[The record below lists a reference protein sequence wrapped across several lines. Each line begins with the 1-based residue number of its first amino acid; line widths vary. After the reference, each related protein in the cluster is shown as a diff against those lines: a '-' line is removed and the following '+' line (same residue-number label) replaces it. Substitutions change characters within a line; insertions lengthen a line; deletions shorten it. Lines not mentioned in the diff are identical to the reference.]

1 VTTAPDAP
9 ARQTALIVSA
19 HPLFREGIAR
29 LLGDQATVVGAVAN
43 WQEVQG
49 LGLSQAP
56 DVIIVDHDSS
66 NLEEKDLTPLLWP
79 DADDLRVIYVTLSGD
94 KMTVHERH
102 QVAGA
107 DEADLLRALKG
118 ERPESST
125 RFAPPA
131 TAAAVAHTRQQSQ
144 GRMERMDQGTHKR
157 SYRRHFIIVSVL
169 VAIVA
174 AISVIGL
181 WAVPKFPIASTQAI
195 TVNWLFDLH
204 LAVIGFLFA
213 LVMVFMLYSLFVFRR
228 KAGEEGDG
236 DHFEG
241 NTKLEI
247 AWTVLPL
254 IVVLAFGVIG
264 AVTLQDVT
272 AAQEDEMTV
281 NVTAFSFGW
290 QFDYPDLGVEK
301 ATALNLPVGQPVLF
315 KLKSLDQDVIHDF
328 YVAEFRVKQDLVP
341 GVPTQLRVT
350 PNVEGQ
356 YKVRC
361 NELCGTGHTNM
372 LADVNVVSRA
382 DFDAWVAEQKA
393 AFSPERLAALG
404 QELHASQGCIACHN
418 VSGDPG
424 GVGPT
429 WKGLFGAQREFSDG
443 TTAVADEEYLRSS
456 ILASQQNLVAGFAP
470 VMPQNYADV
479 LSDQQVQAIIEYI
492 KTLQ

>member
-254 IVVLAFGVIG
+254 IVVLVFGVIG

-429 WKGLFGAQREFSDG
+429 WKGLFGAQREFTDG

-456 ILASQQNLVAGFAP
+456 ILASQQNLVVGFAP